1 MDSSANPT
9 SPASQRS
16 AGAWRTV
23 AGLARR
29 WLPISLLVFG
39 VLYGLAATSLGPD
52 PGALNH
58 RHGLAELPS
67 AGDTV
72 DIRTEF
78 ALQPLAKILDNAEPA
93 APQWTATPGGYTGLG
108 YLDQPATFRFTL
120 ENTSPQPVRKLLVVS
135 APFLD
140 RILPAMVTPAG
151 TVERLPAM
159 GDIYPFRHRL
169 FELPQW
175 IWPVTLA
182 PGVTTFLFEVENT
195 GPTLLPVSVHKPE
208 NILGHT
214 AFTLAWKAFIG
225 GLLAFALL
233 FNVSIVAMLRRPG
246 LAWLSVF
253 MVGVMHSQLA
263 MDGFGLWFLWSSW
276 PQINNL
282 LSVSLPLCLIALCQF
297 TPHFLS
303 VSPRIVA
310 ALNGFSLAAFA
321 ILLAS
326 PLGLP
331 FPGQGSLLVLA
342 ALTGLFILAV
352 VGFQLHRHVYARY
365 YGLAILVILSGA
377 TVSSLRTVGWVPVN
391 SVTDSAFFL
400 GAALASL
407 ILTSGAGRLLLE
419 ERKRRLSADV
429 RARQEE
435 QLRSRIEK
443 DYDRLLKTHRVTGKP
458 NRAMLEEALDTLDVE
473 QAPYTLCIVRLQR
486 FNEIEQALGYRTAE
500 ELLKTY
506 LRRLNSFLKRSF
518 GARLVMINGYALA
531 SLDTV
536 NHAFAFH
543 RSDDSV
549 NESQTLEEVVT
560 WLARHFREGRFSFSW
575 SPSVG
580 VAHAPEHGPNAAGIL
595 SSAGFASLNG
605 DALLCE
611 YDPAIAEWQY
621 RQQILMLDVEDAL
634 ACEQMWLEYQPK
646 VNIREGGV
654 SSVEALIRWQHPEFG
669 RVPPDH
675 WIPLA
680 EQVGMIHPVTLWVIN
695 RACSDYQRLA
705 AHHGAAIGIAVNIS
719 AKDLAHPGFEQEVLD
734 IIRRFGMRPRDL
746 ILEITETAMMADPES
761 ARAMIHTLSDQGFR
775 IALDDF
781 GTGHSSLGT
790 LATFELDELKIDR
803 SFLRDILEHPTRQR
817 IFRAA
822 LELGEALDLDV
833 VIEGVETQSV
843 AVWLQQFPGL
853 HGQGFY
859 WGRPQRLT
867 ADPSPHPETPN

>member
-1 MDSSANPT
+1 MDAPANPT
-9 SPASQRS
+9 SPADRRCSR
-16 AGAWRTV
+16 GWRAL

-29 WLPISLLVFG
+29 WMPISLLLFG
-39 VLYGLAATSLGPD
+39 LVYGLAATMISSESTALD
-52 PGALNH
+52 P
-58 RHGLAELPS
+58 RHGLPTLPS
-67 AGDTV
+67 AAEAG

-78 ALQPLAKILDNAEPA
+78 SLQPLAQVLDPA
-93 APQWTATPGGYTGLG
+93 GATATQWTATPEGYSGLG

-120 ENTSPQPVRKLLVVS
+120 ENGTAEPIRRLLVVS

-140 RILPAMVTPAG
+140 RIVPAMITPAG
-151 TVERLPAM
+151 TLDRLPAM
-159 GDIYPFRHRL
+159 GDLYPFQHRL

-182 PGVTTFLFEVENT
+182 PGVTTFLFEVENS
-195 GPTLLPVSVHKPE
+195 GPTLLPVSVHEPE
-208 NILGHT
+208 TLLGHT

-233 FNVSIVAMLRRPG
+233 FNISIVTMLRRPG

-263 MDGFGLWFLWSSW
+263 MDGFGLWFLWSAW
-276 PQINNL
+276 PLVNNL

-297 TPHFLS
+297 TPHFLTISRRTTS
-303 VSPRIVA
+303 V
-310 ALNGFSLAAFA
+310 LNGLSLAAFV
-321 ILLAS
+321 ILIAS

-331 FPGQGSLLVLA
+331 YPGQGTLLILSV
-342 ALTGLFILAV
+342 LTGVFILTV
-352 VGFQLHRHVYARY
+352 VCIQLHRHVYARY
-365 YGLAILVILSGA
+365 YGLAILVLLVGSA
-377 TVSSLRTVGWVPVN
+377 VSSLRTVGWVPVN
-391 SVTDSAFFL
+391 GLTDSAFFL

-407 ILTSGAGRLLLE
+407 ILTTGAGRLPLE

-458 NRAMLEEALDTLDVE
+458 NRAMLEEALETLD
-473 QAPYTLCIVRLQR
+473 QAQTPYTLCIVRLQR

-500 ELLKTY
+500 ELLKSY
-506 LRRLNSFLKRSF
+506 LRQLNSFLKRSF
-518 GARLVMINGYALA
+518 GAQLVMINGYALA
-531 SLDTV
+531 SIDTV
-536 NHAFAFH
+536 NHAFALH
-543 RSDDSV
+543 RDDNSASGNQALDDV
-549 NESQTLEEVVT
+549 MA
-560 WLARHFREGRFSFSW
+560 WLGQHFREGRFSFSW

-580 VAHAPEHGPNAAGIL
+580 VAHAPEHGPDAAGIL

-605 DALLCE
+605 DALLSE
-611 YDPAIAEWQY
+611 YDPSIAEWQY

-634 ACEQMWLEYQPK
+634 AKDHMWLEYQPK
-646 VNIREGGV
+646 FNIRDGGV

-680 EQVGMIHPVTLWVIN
+680 EQVGVIHPVTLWVLD
-695 RACSDYQRLA
+695 RACSDHQRLVMQ
-705 AHHGAAIGIAVNIS
+705 HGAAIAIAVNIS

-734 IIRRFGMRPRDL
+734 ITQRYRMRPGDL

-761 ARAMIHTLSDQGFR
+761 ARAMIHTLSRQGFR

-803 SFLRDILEHPTRQR
+803 SFLSDILEHPTRQR
-817 IFRAA
+817 IFRAT
-822 LELGEALDLDV
+822 LELGEALDLDM
-833 VIEGVETQSV
+833 VIEGVETEAV
-843 AVWLQQFPGL
+843 ALWLQQFPGL

-859 WGRPQRLT
+859 WGRPARLT
-867 ADPSPHPETPN
+867 ADPSPHRETQS